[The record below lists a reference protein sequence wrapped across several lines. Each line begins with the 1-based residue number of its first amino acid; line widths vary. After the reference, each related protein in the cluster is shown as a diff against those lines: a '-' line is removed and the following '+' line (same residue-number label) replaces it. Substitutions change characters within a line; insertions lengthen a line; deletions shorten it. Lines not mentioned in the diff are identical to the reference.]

1 MHLAF
6 KPAAALATAL
16 LAFAGCQAGSSGP
29 SGGNHPPPGDP
40 GGVTPGAAVGPA
52 GRGPAPAPTGS
63 GTTLYVSRS
72 GSDANACTQAAPCA
86 TIQRAAD
93 RATPGSVVLVSDGE
107 YAGFCSVQSGVTFFG
122 NGDAVRVSSELT
134 GADCNQRGKVGIN
147 VEGNDGVVVAGFTV
161 VGMQYAGI
169 RAVTCRGAVIRN
181 NRLDSN
187 GQSGRASG
195 ILTGFAM
202 QVQVLYNESLSN
214 TEHGIYVSN
223 SDAPDDRPV
232 IRGNDSHDNGA
243 SGIQINGDCFTESD
257 KGTDGKVEN
266 AVVDGNHVHGN
277 TYKGLSMIS
286 APGVT
291 ISNNLIHDNGPA
303 AGGVHLVN
311 EPDCPASDSTIGA
324 VVVNNTIVE
333 PSMAAIRVNE
343 DATGAIIFDNI
354 LVSSKP
360 VAIDA
365 GNPAPAVS
373 SSNLQRASTGGLFA
387 TGYELSPTSP
397 ARDAGEASFH
407 GRSAPTRDFAG
418 ADRPRGGGTD
428 IGAYESF

>member
-6 KPAAALATAL
+6 PPAAALVTAVL
-16 LAFAGCQAGSSGP
+16 VFASCSAGT
-29 SGGNHPPPGDP
+29 SGGGKKTPPVDP
-40 GGVTPGAAVGPA
+40 GGVVPGTLVGPA

-63 GTTLYVSRS
+63 GVTLYVSRS
-72 GSDANACTQAAPCA
+72 GDDANDCSQPAPCA

-93 RATPGSVVLVSDGE
+93 RAVTPGSVVLVSNGD
-107 YAGFCSVQSGVTFFG
+107 YTGFCSVHDGITFFG
-122 NGDAVRVSSELT
+122 NGDAVRVTTELT
-134 GADCNQRGKVGIN
+134 GADCNLQGRVGIN

-161 VGMQYAGI
+161 AGMQYAGI

-181 NRLDSN
+181 DRLDSN
-187 GQSGRASG
+187 GKSGRASG

-202 QVQVLYNESLSN
+202 QVQVLYNESLAN

-257 KGTDGKVEN
+257 AGTDGKVSD

-311 EPDCPASDSTIGA
+311 EPGCPASDSTIGA

-333 PSMAAIRVNE
+333 PSMAAIRVND

-354 LVSSKP
+354 LVSSRG
-360 VAIDA
+360 VAIDS
-365 GNPAPAVS
+365 GDPAPAIS
-373 SSNLQRASTGGLFA
+373 DSNLQVPTTAGLFG

-397 ARDAGEASFH
+397 ARDAGEASYH
-407 GRSAPTRDFAG
+407 GKSAPPRDFAG
-418 ADRPRGGGTD
+418 ADRPRGAGTD